1 MGTTP
6 IVADSVVAFGATD
19 GVVYAVEARSGKLAW
34 TVPTGGKIY
43 SSPSVEF
50 GHLFIGS
57 DDRHLYAIH
66 MGGGRQAWRFQA
78 DGAVRTRPLLHEN
91 LIFFACQM
99 GVVYALGLNRDM
111 RWRFRARRG
120 IRRVCRGHTA
130 SGPSRVRAGRSV
142 RGALSPR
149 QNLQG
154 E

>member
-1 MGTTP
+1 M
-6 IVADSVVAFGATD
+6 
-19 GVVYAVEARSGKLAW
+19 
-34 TVPTGGKIY
+34 
-43 SSPSVEF
+43 EF

-111 RWRFRARRG
+111 RWRFCAEIEIAASSMVGRALTSTKAIVSPRCATMS
-120 IRRVCRGHTA
+120 I
-130 SGPSRVRAGRSV
+130 SPSRMR
-142 RGALSPR
+142 
-149 QNLQG
+149 
-154 E
+154 